1 MSQDVEFTARASLA
15 MVGARFQRWGIW
27 SIVTQHVKIKQKV
40 LKYMP
45 EDKLL
50 DCLLNILCGGNGVV
64 EVNTR
69 VRPDRAVQRAFGR
82 SGCADQSTV
91 SDTLNACT
99 PENVQQLRSAIQVI
113 LRQHGQSYGHDY
125 QAEWQ
130 VLDVDVTGMPA
141 GRQGEGVTK
150 GYFPKHKNRR
160 GRQLGR
166 VLASWYAEIM
176 VDRLYD
182 GKRQLDRSLRELL
195 LAAEGVLGLD
205 EAKRSRTMVRIDGG
219 GGDDD
224 EVNWV
229 LGRGYGLLVKVKS
242 WRRAAKLAA
251 SVWEW
256 YPDPKVS
263 DREVGWPAQPHA
275 YVKETRQLVL
285 RKRKANGTWSYHA
298 LVFTVPDAL
307 LFQLANEDVPAQPTA
322 ATVLFAALH
331 AYDGRGGGVE
341 TQNRGD
347 KQGLGLTRRNKRRFA
362 AQEMLV
368 LLAQLAHNLVIW
380 TRNDLAQADPRL
392 QRYGILRTVRDALHI
407 PGQVQFDSRGQVA
420 AVTLNPE
427 HPLALAFQKAFGV
440 TSMGDD
446 LSPILGQN

>member
-82 SGCADQSTV
+82 SVCADKSTV

-427 HPLALAFQKAFGV
+427 HPLALAFQKAFGA
-440 TSMGDD
+440 TSLGDD